1 MQRIRS
7 NRRRIIIE
15 SLFIL
20 LLLSLVAID
29 QITKYHFSH
38 TIELGD
44 RKPVIDG
51 LFYFAYEL
59 NTGASFS
66 FLSGVSWAQTFFKIL
81 TSFALIVFVFLYAM
95 AIKNNLRW
103 LKVGLIFIISGTIG
117 NFIDRLIMN
126 GVVDFISFTFFPF
139 VFNLADAFLI
149 VGAIMLVIHFMF
161 LDKNAIFKRQNA
173 NSEVSNQ

>member
-1 MQRIRS
+1 MQRIRA

-15 SLFIL
+15 SLFII
-20 LLLSLVAID
+20 LLLSLVAVD

-66 FLSGVSWAQTFFKIL
+66 FLSGVSWAQIFFKIL
-81 TSFALIVFVFLYAM
+81 TSLALIVFVLLYVI

-126 GVVDFISFTFFPF
+126 GVIDFISFTFFPF

-149 VGAIMLVIHFMF
+149 VGEIMLIIHFMF
-161 LDKNAIFKRQNA
+161 LDKNAIFKRQDA
-173 NSEVSNQ
+173 NTKVSNQ

>member
-1 MQRIRS
+1 MQRIRA

-15 SLFIL
+15 SLFVL
-20 LLLSLVAID
+20 LILSLIAVD

-38 TIELGD
+38 TIGLGG

-51 LFYFAYEL
+51 LFYFAHEI

-81 TSFALIVFVFLYAM
+81 TSFALVVFVFLYVFAV
-95 AIKNNLRW
+95 KNNLRW
-103 LKVGLIFIISGTIG
+103 LKVGLIFIMSGTIG
-117 NFIDRLIMN
+117 NFIDRIAIN
-126 GVVDFISFTFFPF
+126 GVIDFISFTFFPF

-149 VGAIMLVIHFMF
+149 VGAIMLAIHFLF
-161 LDKNAIFKRQNA
+161 LDKNAIFKRQDA
-173 NSEVSNQ
+173 DREVSDK